1 VIARRNDRHRDVDN
15 GTRGTVTAL
24 DLATGALT
32 IDTDHGGR
40 RELDATYA
48 AEHLEYAYAL
58 TGHGAQ
64 GATVEWAGVTG
75 RPGDFSAEW
84 AYTALSRA
92 RGHTRLHVSAEPT
105 ANQCEREQY
114 APPEP
119 ARTRN
124 ETLRA
129 TRQAMQR
136 HTAERLAIEQI
147 EPAQLPTFDAA
158 TTLPLAEITET
169 GTERASSITAPGTR
183 AADASGSRTAAVGVH
198 TSPVDRPTNGPAPEP
213 DWLQYARRRDALSR
227 GRSLQRQFRGSR
239 HGCRWP
245 DAGNHRVSGHSW
257 AEGRFGT
264 RRRVWVCACGGA
276 GCLREGSLAGM
287 DAGEPGHGRKAARD
301 AGREGDAPPSSRG
314 KLLAV

>member
-84 AYTALSRA
+84 PYTALSRA

-105 ANQCEREQY
+105 ANQREREQY
-114 APPEP
+114 APPSPRAPATKRSERP
-119 ARTRN
+119 ARRCNDTPPSASRSN
-124 ETLRA
+124 RSSPRSSQPSTPRPPCHSLRSP
-129 TRQAMQR
+129 RR
-136 HTAERLAIEQI
+136 
-147 EPAQLPTFDAA
+147 AQ
-158 TTLPLAEITET
+158 
-169 GTERASSITAPGTR
+169 
-183 AADASGSRTAAVGVH
+183 
-198 TSPVDRPTNGPAPEP
+198 NGPP
-213 DWLQYARRRDALSR
+213 Q
-227 GRSLQRQFRGSR
+227 
-239 HGCRWP
+239 
-245 DAGNHRVSGHSW
+245 
-257 AEGRFGT
+257 
-264 RRRVWVCACGGA
+264 
-276 GCLREGSLAGM
+276 
-287 DAGEPGHGRKAARD
+287 
-301 AGREGDAPPSSRG
+301 
-314 KLLAV
+314 